1 MSQSDP
7 AADQQAAQA
16 VVRHHGELA
25 AVLTGHVT
33 RLVEAADAGIQRQ
46 VWQRRGELTTWLHD
60 ELLPHA
66 YAEEASLYPAAADLP
81 AGKLLVDGM
90 LGEHRVI
97 TALVADL
104 ESAVSPVVAAAT
116 AYALQAVF
124 ASHLAKENELVVPLL
139 VGAGEVSLA
148 GLLDGMHDIIGAE
161 SAPSGGGCGCGGCGC
176 GGEPADAQAPALAID
191 PRLDVRDVPHG
202 ERHAR
207 VLAALDALPADGAL
221 VLVAPH
227 APLPLLAEIE
237 SRYAGQVGRE
247 WLQDGPDVWQIR
259 LHRQPVPA

>member
-1 MSQSDP
+1 VS
-7 AADQQAAQA
+7 
-16 VVRHHGELA
+16 HHSELA
-25 AVLTGHVT
+25 AALTGHVT
-33 RLVEAADAGIQRQ
+33 RLVEAADAGVPTQ
-46 VWQRRGELTTWLHD
+46 VWEARAELTTWLHD

-66 YAEEASLYPAAADLP
+66 YAEEAILYPAAADLP
-81 AGKLLVDGM
+81 AGKLLVEGM

-97 TALVADL
+97 AALVTDVEGA
-104 ESAVSPVVAAAT
+104 ASPVVAAAT
-116 AYALQAVF
+116 AHALHAVF
-124 ASHLAKENELVVPLL
+124 ASHLAKENDLIVPLL
-139 VGAGEVSLA
+139 VASDDVSLA

-161 SAPSGGGCGCGGCGC
+161 TGSASGGCGCGGCGC
-176 GGEPADAQAPALAID
+176 GDGPGVVGEERPTLAID

-207 VLAALDALPADGAL
+207 VFAALDALPADAAL

-237 SRYAGQVGRE
+237 SRYAGQVAGQ